1 MKPAET
7 VSKEVAQ
14 KLAVDY
20 LKKQKCTDKV
30 DVNIVE
36 KKREDWVIRGTCPI
50 NMEGHP
56 WAEKFEVIVDP
67 KGKIK
72 ASDFGLL

>member
-7 VSKEVAQ
+7 VSKETAQ
-14 KLAVDY
+14 KVAVDY
-20 LKKQKCTDKV
+20 LKRQKSTDRV
-30 DVNIVE
+30 DVSIIE

-50 NMEGHP
+50 DMEGHP
-56 WAEKFEVIVDP
+56 WAEKFEIIIDP

-72 ASDFGLL
+72 ALDFALL